1 MSKLDTLHP
10 WFRAK
15 VAQALAYMQG
25 DKELAAM
32 GVKAILTVEAKR
44 EIITQ
49 IAYYC
54 RGRMKDPSD
63 AKAIFNAAGLW
74 PLSDKEAET
83 PNTWTL
89 KSKHLEG
96 RAVDLAP
103 SRDGK
108 AIWWAA
114 PAPVWE
120 RMGLIGESF
129 GLAWGGRWKTK
140 DSPHFEERDT

>member
-1 MSKLDTLHP
+1 MSKLDALQP
-10 WFRAK
+10 WFRSH
-15 VAQALAYMQG
+15 ALLALEAMTR
-25 DKELAAM
+25 DKKLADM
-32 GVKAILTVEAKR
+32 GVKSIIVVEAKR

-54 RGRMKDPSD
+54 RGRMKDPAD
-63 AKAIFNAAGLW
+63 AKAIFSAAGLW

-96 RAVDLAP
+96 RAIDLAP
-103 SRDGK
+103 SQDGK

-114 PAPVWE
+114 PALVWE
-120 RMGLIGESF
+120 RMGEIGESV
-129 GLAWGGRWKTK
+129 GMAWGGRWKNK
-140 DSPHFEERDT
+140 DSPHFEEKE

>member
-1 MSKLDTLHP
+1 MNRLDTLQP
-10 WFRAK
+10 WFRSHA
-15 VAQALAYMQG
+15 ALALEAMSR
-25 DKELAAM
+25 DKKLADM
-32 GVKAILTVEAKR
+32 GVKSIIVVEAKR

-54 RGRMKDPSD
+54 RGRMKDPAD
-63 AKAIFNAAGLW
+63 AKAVFNAAGLW

-96 RAVDLAP
+96 RAIDLAP
-103 SRDGK
+103 SQDGK

-114 PAPVWE
+114 PARVWE
-120 RMGLIGESF
+120 RIGEIGESV
-129 GLAWGGRWKTK
+129 GMMWGGRWKNK
-140 DSPHFEERDT
+140 DSPHFEEKS